1 MNTLKTYKA
10 VAQDRDKLISALVA
24 AFIHDPIARW
34 VWPEPHAYLSNY
46 PAFVEAFGGSAIE
59 GGTALYSGDHIGG
72 ALWLAPG
79 VAPDEARLAEIL
91 QSSIAPERLD
101 VVFNFIQQMGEH
113 HPKDPVWHLTMI
125 GVDPTQYGCGHGAA
139 MMHAFLERID
149 AAGEPAYL
157 ESSNPANI
165 SLYQRHGFEV
175 TGRIQVGDSPVMHP
189 MFRPARV

>member
-1 MNTLKTYKA
+1 MITLQTHNA
-10 VAQDRDKLISALVA
+10 VAEDREKLISSLVA

-46 PAFVEAFGGSAIE
+46 RAFVEAFGGSAIE
-59 GGTALYSGDHIGG
+59 AGTALYSGDHIGG

-79 VAPDEARLAEIL
+79 IAPDEERLAEIL
-91 QSSIAPERLD
+91 QSSIAEERLN
-101 VVFNFIQQMGEH
+101 VVFNFVQQMGAH
-113 HPKDPVWHLTMI
+113 HPREPVWHLTMI

-139 MMHAFLERID
+139 MMNAFLERID
-149 AAGEPAYL
+149 DRGEPAYL

-175 TGRIQVGDSPVMHP
+175 TGRFQVGDSPVMTP
-189 MFRPARV
+189 MYRQARV